1 MTKKE
6 KLEYFKL
13 IEPKLRELY
22 FKRELKD
29 SDFEKLNIKNKDIE
43 LFYQVYGESWNDSNI
58 LNTILK
64 NDEYSEIFE
73 EFPILLEFP
82 EDKFFYQFG
91 VSNINI
97 ELLKY
102 YLQCRERLLYI
113 DKTTGNI
120 EVLNSEKLK
129 GTKDN
134 KDIQNRI
141 NLVIENPLTFLQD
154 LKAGRIDEILA
165 VSQLNSNFIE
175 LPKESS
181 LFKITNN
188 LKLNDFIDILG
199 SNKDWITYDKELDV
213 FVAYGSYD
221 ILKLNIETICKFN
234 PDTDLTKKYF
244 FKIQNPLK
252 MRYELMNDNTK
263 VLNEINEVNIC
274 TIFNPN
280 KIEG

>member
-43 LFYQVYGESWNDSNI
+43 LFYQVYGESWSDSNI

-64 NDEYSEIFE
+64 NDEYSEMFE
-73 EFPILLEFP
+73 EFPISLEFP
-82 EDKFFYQFG
+82 EDSFFYQFG

-97 ELLKY
+97 ELFKY
-102 YLQCRERLLYI
+102 YLQCRERLMYI

-120 EVLNSEKLK
+120 EVLNSEQLI
-129 GTKDN
+129 GTTDN

-141 NLVIENPLTFLQD
+141 NLVIENPITFLQD

-188 LKLNDFIDILG
+188 LNLNDFIDILG
-199 SNKDWITYDKELDV
+199 SNKHWITYDKELDI

-221 ILKLNIETICKFN
+221 ILKLNIETIYKFN
-234 PDTDLTKKYF
+234 PNADLNSKFF

-263 VLNEINEVNIC
+263 VLNEIKEVNIC
-274 TIFNPN
+274 TIFKPN